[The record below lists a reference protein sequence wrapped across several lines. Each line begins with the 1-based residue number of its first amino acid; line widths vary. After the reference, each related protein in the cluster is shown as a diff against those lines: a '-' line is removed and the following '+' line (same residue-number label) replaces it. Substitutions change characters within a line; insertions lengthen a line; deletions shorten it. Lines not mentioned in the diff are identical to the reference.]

1 MSFGQGGPPRGPGDG
16 SPQGRQPYGQQQ
28 PHGRQG
34 PATPDWEALATASEA
49 RGRKR
54 RWALLGGGAVATV
67 AVAALV
73 ATLVVRANSDD
84 PKASGP
90 IGGVSSSSALP
101 EDTTAPAPSF
111 SEVAPPPPPDPKEF
125 VSSAEKDKAPL
136 TAESLYPGRKLTV
149 GDRVYAKGA
158 LHRTAECASGTQ
170 GALGQ
175 VLTKHGCEQLI
186 RATYR
191 RDGVAVTVGV
201 ATFRTAAVAAEVKEE
216 SSGNIASLAGEGVP
230 TFCRTTVC
238 RSTANAYGRY
248 VYFTV
253 GGFTNGDRVT
263 KQDRAV
269 FTTGDD
275 VAEFT
280 LRQIHRRGVAQ
291 ASQAAATQ

>member
-1 MSFGQGGPPRGPGDG
+1 MSFGQGGPPWGPGDRG
-16 SPQGRQPYGQQQ
+16 PQGQQPYGRQQ
-28 PHGRQG
+28 P
-34 PATPDWEALATASEA
+34 AAPDWEALAAASEA

-54 RWALLGGGAVATV
+54 RWTLIGGGAVATV

-73 ATLVVRANSDD
+73 ATMVVRANSDD
-84 PKASGP
+84 PKAADP

-111 SEVAPPPPPDPKEF
+111 SEVAPPPPPDPKDF
-125 VSSAEKDKAPL
+125 VSSAEKDTAPL
-136 TAESLYPGRKLTV
+136 TAASLYPGKKLTV

-158 LHRTAECASGTQ
+158 LDRTTKCASATQ

-175 VLTKHGCEQLI
+175 VLTENGCEQLV

-191 RDGVAVTVGV
+191 RGGVAVTVGV
-201 ATFRTAAVAAEVKEE
+201 ATFKTAAIASRVKER
-216 SSGNIASLAGEGVP
+216 SSGNVASLAGEGVP

-238 RSTANAYGRY
+238 RSTTNAYGRY

-263 KQDRAV
+263 KQDQAV

-291 ASQAAATQ
+291 ASRAAAAQ

>member
-1 MSFGQGGPPRGPGDG
+1 MSFGQGGPPRGPGDRG
-16 SPQGRQPYGQQQ
+16 PRGQQPYGGQQ
-28 PHGRQG
+28 P
-34 PATPDWEALATASEA
+34 ASPDWEALAAASEA

-54 RWALLGGGAVATV
+54 RWTLIGGGAVATV

-73 ATLVVRANSDD
+73 ATMVVRANSDGPEAAD
-84 PKASGP
+84 P

-111 SEVAPPPPPDPKEF
+111 SEVAPPPPPDPKDF
-125 VSSAEKDKAPL
+125 ISSAEKDTAPL
-136 TAESLYPGRKLTV
+136 TALSLYPGRKLTV
-149 GDRVYAKGA
+149 GERVYAKGA
-158 LHRTAECASGTQ
+158 LDRTTECATGTQ

-175 VLTKHGCEQLI
+175 VLTKNGCEQLV

-201 ATFRTAAVAAEVKEE
+201 ATFKTAAVASRVKEQ
-216 SSGNIASLAGEGVP
+216 SSGNVASLAGEGVP

-280 LRQIHRRGVAQ
+280 LRQIHRRGLAQ
-291 ASQAAATQ
+291 ASKAAAAQ